1 MVLACQQV
9 GRWNGFSTSFHR
21 NNNDLGSSLDR
32 MRKSCSRRHVSLKR
46 STRIQVAL
54 MPATHRKSEEPSTC
68 AGVSMRTTVSS
79 SSNSL
84 LLLEDPR
91 ARERA
96 LQILRHPLH
105 FGHRSGKTLVCI
117 VYRGCSSSQPFRSY
131 FDPAV
136 AYCLAYGPMP
146 SRLRAYMLS

>member
-21 NNNDLGSSLDR
+21 NNNDLGFQPGSDAEILLKAACESQEVNADSGCPYAGHSS
-32 MRKSCSRRHVSLKR
+32 
-46 STRIQVAL
+46 
-54 MPATHRKSEEPSTC
+54 KSEEPSTC
-68 AGVSMRTTVSS
+68 AGVSMRTTISS

-105 FGHRSGKTLVCI
+105 SGHRSGKTLVCI
-117 VYRGCSSSQPFRSY
+117 VYHRTINGGRKKSAITWACSLRGYTHMFLKY
-131 FDPAV
+131 VV
-136 AYCLAYGPMP
+136 AT
-146 SRLRAYMLS
+146 